1 MIFELTQ
8 EDKNFLEATRR
19 LDEEIGEEIELF
31 ESTQLLTEE
40 VASTLI
46 QSCIESMNV
55 EEQKIT
61 STPVEILKP
70 SSLSEG

>member
-1 MIFELTQ
+1 MEQKKINDYLNIEPKLIIFELTQ

-46 QSCIESMNV
+46 
-55 EEQKIT
+55 
-61 STPVEILKP
+61 
-70 SSLSEG
+70 

>member
-1 MIFELTQ
+1 LEQKKINDYLNIEPKLIIFELTQ

-46 QSCIESMNV
+46 
-55 EEQKIT
+55 
-61 STPVEILKP
+61 
-70 SSLSEG
+70 

>member
-1 MIFELTQ
+1 LEEKKINDYLNIEPKLIIFELTQ

-46 QSCIESMNV
+46 
-55 EEQKIT
+55 
-61 STPVEILKP
+61 
-70 SSLSEG
+70 